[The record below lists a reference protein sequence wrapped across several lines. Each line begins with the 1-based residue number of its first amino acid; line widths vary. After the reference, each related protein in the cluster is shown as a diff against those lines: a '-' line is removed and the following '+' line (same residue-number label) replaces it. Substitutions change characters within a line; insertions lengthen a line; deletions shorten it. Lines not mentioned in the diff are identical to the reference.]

1 MSTNLPGISVI
12 IPSYAADSSNT
23 ANSGLTAALTSLSNQ
38 TLKSDLFE
46 VLIVFN
52 GPAALDIELDLADQF
67 PQLNLRVLRTK
78 APGAGRAR
86 NLGIAS
92 AGRRFVTFLD
102 DDDALQPRFLE
113 TGLEHARNGACV
125 LLPILDKGHDGSLQ
139 ENSLNARIST
149 LRGTTVPVARA
160 PWALGFNACK
170 VFPTEL
176 AQHYRYEESLR
187 SGEDV
192 AYFAHFLEESGLV
205 FNVPAAPSN
214 SSYLRTIR
222 HDSVSRQAES
232 FDFNVTQRLECIAQ
246 LREIR
251 EVDSKR
257 QALQKLE
264 DAQFGFL
271 ETYLRAHPAD
281 VQQAIDTAVDIGVP
295 GLRWGGLRTEKAN
308 RLVFSYCFPPF
319 ADTSANVT
327 AKVIRNDA
335 ELVDVFYANMGRVR
349 GRDDSTK
356 LIVDPYLVHAEELD
370 VVASFAHWGA
380 ICSYA
385 RQAAKKAAKR
395 AKAYGP
401 YNSMYSRALW
411 SGSHVAAAL
420 FKDNHPET
428 RWEAEFSDPLCLG
441 VDGKP
446 RLGKLTRGLTTHKLK
461 TMVTRSDW
469 PNISYTTHFEL
480 TELVTLLYADE
491 VVFTNSNQQQVMLEH
506 YPTSLEEFVRAK
518 STIRHHAEPT
528 KEMYQLVEADYA
540 LDANRINIGYF
551 GNFYANRGIGDV
563 LTALQDH
570 PVRNQF
576 RLHIFTAA
584 PEKLRRQ
591 LWNHPAAECLCI
603 NGYMPYLEFLNVS
616 TRFDALVVNDTNTEG
631 TALSLNPF
639 LPSKYADYVGSGA
652 AVWGVIVEGS
662 PLSMLPLDFTSQA
675 GDVEQA
681 RGVLDELL
689 RQTEYNSL

>member
-1 MSTNLPGISVI
+1 MSTNHPGISVI

-23 ANSGLTAALTSLSNQ
+23 ANSGLTAALASLSNQ

-46 VLIVFN
+46 VIVVFN
-52 GPAALDIELDLADQF
+52 GPAALEIELDLADQF
-67 PQLNLRVLRTK
+67 PQLDLRVLRT
-78 APGAGRAR
+78 ASPGAGRAR

-139 ENSLNARIST
+139 ANSLNARIST
-149 LRGTTVPVARA
+149 LGGTTVPVARA

-176 AQHYRYEESLR
+176 AQRYRYEELLR

-251 EVDSKR
+251 QVDSKQ

-264 DAQFGFL
+264 DAQFGFI
-271 ETYLRAHPAD
+271 ETYLRAHPTD
-281 VQQAIDTAVDIGVP
+281 VQRAIDTAVDIGVP
-295 GLRWGGLRTEKAN
+295 GLRWGDLRTEKAN

-395 AKAYGP
+395 AKTSGTYK
-401 YNSMYSRALW
+401 SMYSRALW
-411 SGSHVAAAL
+411 SGSHVAAAV

-428 RWEAEFSDPLCLG
+428 RWEAEFSDPLCIG

-446 RLGKLTRGLTTHKLK
+446 RPGKLTRGVTTHKLK

-491 VVFTNSNQQQVMLEH
+491 VIFTNPNQRQVMLER
-506 YPTSLEEFVRAK
+506 YPTDLQAFVRAK
-518 STIRHHAEPT
+518 STIRHHAVPT
-528 KEMYQLVEADYA
+528 EDMYQLMESDYA
-540 LDANRINIGYF
+540 LDPSTINIAYF
-551 GNFYANRGIGDV
+551 GNFYSNRGIADV
-563 LTALQDH
+563 LAALQTH
-570 PVRNQF
+570 PERDRF
-576 RLHIFTAA
+576 RIHIFTSK
-584 PEKLRRQ
+584 PEELQRK
-591 LWNHPAAECLCI
+591 LWNHPVVECLSI
-603 NGYMPYLEFLNVS
+603 NSYIPYLDFLNVS
-616 TRFDALVVNDTNTEG
+616 TRFDALIVNDTNTAG
-631 TALSLNPF
+631 TSLSLNPF

-652 AVWGVIVEGS
+652 AVWGIIVEGS
-662 PLSMLPLDFTSQA
+662 PLSALPLTFSSVA
-675 GDVEQA
+675 GDVKQA
-681 RGVLDELL
+681 RSVLDVLL
-689 RQTEYNSL
+689 KKTEYNSL

>member
-12 IPSYAADSSNT
+12 IPSYAHDSTNAAS
-23 ANSGLTAALTSLSNQ
+23 SGLTAALASLSNQ
-38 TLKSDLFE
+38 TLSTDLFE
-46 VLIVFN
+46 VLVVFN
-52 GPAALDIELDLADQF
+52 GPAALDIELDLEDQF
-67 PQLNLRVLRTK
+67 SQLDLRVLRT
-78 APGAGRAR
+78 ASPGVGRAR

-92 AGRRFVTFLD
+92 AGRHFVTFLD

-113 TGLEHARNGACV
+113 TGLEHARNGVCV
-125 LLPILDKGHDGSLQ
+125 LLPILDKAHDGALQ

-205 FNVPAAPSN
+205 FNVPSAPSN

-222 HDSVSRQAES
+222 RDSVSRQVES
-232 FDFNVTQRLECIAQ
+232 FDFNVAQRLECIAQ

-251 EVDSKR
+251 EVDSKQ

-264 DAQFGFL
+264 DAQFGFIAN
-271 ETYLRAHPAD
+271 YLRAHPTD
-281 VQQAIDTAVDIGVP
+281 VQRAIDTAVDIGVP
-295 GLRWGGLRTEKAN
+295 GLRWGGLRIEKAN

-385 RQAAKKAAKR
+385 RQATRKANRHAKNQGG
-395 AKAYGP
+395 YE
-401 YNSMYSRALW
+401 SMYSRALW
-411 SGSHVAAAL
+411 SASHVAGAL
-420 FKDNHPET
+420 FKDRHPET
-428 RWEAEFSDPLCLG
+428 RWEAEFSDPLSIG
-441 VDGKP
+441 IDGTP
-446 RLGKLTRGLTTHKLK
+446 RSGKLTWGVTTHILK
-461 TMVTRSDW
+461 RMVKRSAW
-469 PNISYTTHFEL
+469 PEAPYATHFEL
-480 TELVTLLYADE
+480 TELVTLIYADE
-491 VVFTNSNQQQVMLEH
+491 VIFTNANQQQVMLER
-506 YPTSLEEFVRAK
+506 YPTDLQAFVRAK
-518 STIRHHAEPT
+518 STIRHHAVPT
-528 KEMYQLVEADYA
+528 EDMYQLVESDYA
-540 LDANRINIGYF
+540 LDPSFINIAYF
-551 GNFYANRGIGDV
+551 GNFYSNRGIADV
-563 LTALQDH
+563 LTALQTH
-570 PVRNQF
+570 PERDRF
-576 RLHIFTAA
+576 RIHIFTSK
-584 PEKLRRQ
+584 PEELRRE
-591 LWNHPAAECLCI
+591 LWNHPVVECLRI
-603 NGYMPYLEFLNVS
+603 NSYMPYLNFLNVS
-616 TRFDALVVNDTNTEG
+616 TRFDALIVSDTNTAG
-631 TALSLNPF
+631 TSLSLNPF

-652 AVWGVIVEGS
+652 AVWGIIVEGS
-662 PLSMLPLDFTSQA
+662 PLSALPLTFSSVA
-675 GDVEQA
+675 GDIQQA
-681 RGVLDELL
+681 RSVLDVLL
-689 RQTEYNSL
+689 KKTEYNSL

>member
-1 MSTNLPGISVI
+1 MSTILPGISVI
-12 IPSYAADSSNT
+12 IPSYAHDLTNDAS
-23 ANSGLTAALTSLSNQ
+23 SGLTAALASLSNQ
-38 TLKSDLFE
+38 TLRADLFE
-46 VLIVFN
+46 VLVVFN
-52 GPAALDIELDLADQF
+52 GPAALDIELELADRF
-67 PQLNLRVLRTK
+67 PQLDLRVLRT
-78 APGAGRAR
+78 ASPGAGRAR

-92 AGRRFVTFLD
+92 SRRRFVTFLD

-113 TGLEHARNGACV
+113 IGLEHARNGVCV
-125 LLPILDKGHDGSLQ
+125 LLPILDRGHDGALQ
-139 ENSLNARIST
+139 ENSLNARIAA
-149 LRGTTVPVARA
+149 LRGITVPVARA

-176 AQHYRYEESLR
+176 AQRYRYEESLR

-192 AYFAHFLEESGLV
+192 AYFAHFLEESGFV
-205 FNVPAAPSN
+205 FNVPAAPSD

-222 HDSVSRQAES
+222 QDSVSRQAKS
-232 FDFNVTQRLECIAQ
+232 FDFNVAQRLECIAQ

-251 EVDSKR
+251 EVDATQ

-264 DAQFGFL
+264 EAQFGFIK
-271 ETYLRAHPAD
+271 TYLRAHPTD
-281 VQQAIDTAVDIGVP
+281 VQRAIDTAVSIGVP
-295 GLRWGGLRTEKAN
+295 GLHWGGLRTEKAS

-349 GRDDSTK
+349 SRDDSTR
-356 LIVDPYLVHAEELD
+356 LIVDPYLVHTEELD
-370 VVASFAHWGA
+370 VVASFAHWRA

-385 RQAAKKAAKR
+385 RQAARKAAKR
-395 AKAYGP
+395 AKAYGT
-401 YNSMYSRALW
+401 YKSMYSRALW

-420 FKDNHPET
+420 FKDNHSET
-428 RWEAEFSDPLCLG
+428 RWEAEFSDPLCIG

-446 RLGKLTRGLTTHKLK
+446 RPGKLTRGVTTHKLK
-461 TMVTRSDW
+461 MMVTRSDW

-491 VVFTNSNQQQVMLEH
+491 VIFTNSNQRQVMLER
-506 YPTSLEEFVRAK
+506 YPTDLQEFVRAK

-528 KEMYQLVEADYA
+528 EEMYQLVEADYA

-563 LTALQDH
+563 LAALQDH
-570 PVRNQF
+570 PGRNRF

-591 LWNHPAAECLCI
+591 LWNHPAEECLCI

-616 TRFDALVVNDTNTEG
+616 TRFDALVVNDTDIAG

-639 LPSKYADYVGSGA
+639 LPSKYADYIGSGA
-652 AVWGVIVEGS
+652 AVWGVIEEGS
-662 PLSMLPLDFTSQA
+662 PLSRLPLEFTSKTS
-675 GDVEQA
+675 DVEQA

-689 RQTEYNSL
+689 RETEYNSL

>member
-12 IPSYAADSSNT
+12 IPSYAHDLTST
-23 ANSGLTAALTSLSNQ
+23 ASSGLTAALASLSNQ
-38 TLKSDLFE
+38 TLSTDLFE
-46 VLIVFN
+46 VLVVFN
-52 GPAALDIELDLADQF
+52 GPVALDLELHLSDQF
-67 PQLNLRVLRTK
+67 PQLELRVLRT
-78 APGAGRAR
+78 ASPGAGRAR

-92 AGRRFVTFLD
+92 SRRRFVTFLD

-176 AQHYRYEESLR
+176 AQRYRYEELLR

-192 AYFAHFLEESGLV
+192 AYFAHFLEEPGLM
-205 FNVPAAPSN
+205 FNVPVAPSN

-222 HDSVSRQAES
+222 YDSVSRQDES

-251 EVDSKR
+251 QVDSKQ

-264 DAQFGFL
+264 DAQFGFI
-271 ETYLRAHPAD
+271 ETYLRAHPTD
-281 VQQAIDTAVDIGVP
+281 VQRAIDTAVDIGVP
-295 GLRWGGLRTEKAN
+295 GLRWGDLRTEKAN

-395 AKAYGP
+395 AKTSGTYK
-401 YNSMYSRALW
+401 SMYSRALW
-411 SGSHVAAAL
+411 SGSHVAAAV

-428 RWEAEFSDPLCLG
+428 RWEAEFSDPLCIG

-446 RLGKLTRGLTTHKLK
+446 RPGKLTRGVTTHKLK

-491 VVFTNSNQQQVMLEH
+491 VIFTNPNQRQVMLER
-506 YPTSLEEFVRAK
+506 YPTDLQAFVRAK
-518 STIRHHAEPT
+518 STIRHHAVPT
-528 KEMYQLVEADYA
+528 EDMYQLVESDYA
-540 LDANRINIGYF
+540 LDPSTINIAYF
-551 GNFYANRGIGDV
+551 GNFYSNRGIADV
-563 LTALQDH
+563 LAALQTH
-570 PVRNQF
+570 PERDRF
-576 RLHIFTAA
+576 RIHIFTSK
-584 PEKLRRQ
+584 PEELQRK
-591 LWNHPAAECLCI
+591 LWNHPVVECLSI
-603 NGYMPYLEFLNVS
+603 NSYIPYLDFLNVS
-616 TRFDALVVNDTNTEG
+616 ARFDALIVNDTNTAG
-631 TALSLNPF
+631 TSLSLNPF

-652 AVWGVIVEGS
+652 AVWGIIVEGS
-662 PLSMLPLDFTSQA
+662 PLSALPLTFSSVA

-681 RGVLDELL
+681 RSVLDVLL
-689 RQTEYNSL
+689 KKTEYNSL

>member
-1 MSTNLPGISVI
+1 MSANLPGISVI
-12 IPSYAADSSNT
+12 IPSYAHDLTNDAS
-23 ANSGLTAALTSLSNQ
+23 SGLTAALASLSNQ
-38 TLKSDLFE
+38 TLSTDLFE
-46 VLIVFN
+46 VLVVFN
-52 GPAALDIELDLADQF
+52 GPAALDIELDLEDQF
-67 PQLNLRVLRTK
+67 SQLDLRVLRT
-78 APGAGRAR
+78 ASPGVGRAR

-92 AGRRFVTFLD
+92 AGRHFVTFLD

-113 TGLEHARNGACV
+113 TGLKHARNGVCV
-125 LLPILDKGHDGSLQ
+125 LLPIFDKGQDGSLQ

-205 FNVPAAPSN
+205 FNVPATPGD

-222 HDSVSRQAES
+222 QDSVSRQAES

-251 EVDSKR
+251 EVDSKQ

-264 DAQFGFL
+264 DAQFGFI
-271 ETYLRAHPAD
+271 EAYLRAHPTD
-281 VQQAIDTAVDIGVP
+281 VQRAINTAVDIGVP
-295 GLRWGGLRTEKAN
+295 GLHWGGLRTEKAS

-349 GRDDSTK
+349 GHDDSTQ

-380 ICSYA
+380 ISSYA
-385 RQAAKKAAKR
+385 RQAARKAAKR
-395 AKAYGP
+395 AKASGTYK
-401 YNSMYSRALW
+401 SMYSRALW

-428 RWEAEFSDPLCLG
+428 RWEAEFSDPLCIG
-441 VDGKP
+441 VDGQP
-446 RLGKLTRGLTTHKLK
+446 RPGKLTRGVTTHKLK
-461 TMVTRSDW
+461 AMVTRSDW

-491 VVFTNSNQQQVMLEH
+491 VIFTNSNQRQVMLER
-506 YPTSLEEFVRAK
+506 YPTDLQEFVRAK

-528 KEMYQLVEADYA
+528 KEMYQLVEAGYA

-551 GNFYANRGIGDV
+551 GSFYANRGIADV
-563 LTALQDH
+563 LAALQDH
-570 PVRNQF
+570 PGRNRF

-584 PEKLRRQ
+584 PEKLRRH
-591 LWNHPAAECLCI
+591 LWNHPVEECLCI
-603 NGYMPYLEFLNVS
+603 NGPMPYLEFLNVS
-616 TRFDALVVNDTNTEG
+616 TRFDALVVNDTDIAG

-639 LPSKYADYVGSGA
+639 LPSKYADYIGSGA
-652 AVWGVIVEGS
+652 AVWGVIEEGS
-662 PLSMLPLDFTSQA
+662 PLSRLPLEFTSQT

-689 RQTEYNSL
+689 RDTEYNSL